1 MFFMNNHFKIV
12 VPLYNVEKWI
22 KLCIRSVKKQDYNNF
37 ECVLVDDISTDKTV
51 EIIKKE
57 IKNDNRFHLV
67 VNKDK
72 KLALRNIY
80 EGIEYLKPKQNDII
94 ITLDGDDWLAGPS
107 VLSFLNNK
115 YKQEDCWLTY
125 GSYMEYPSK
134 KRGKFASEI
143 PDNIIE
149 NQLYRSSPWMS
160 SHLRT
165 FKYGLWN
172 KINKEDLLDP
182 KGNFFPMA
190 WDLSFMFPM
199 LEMAG
204 KKSAFIEKVLYVY
217 NRDNPI
223 NDDKVNNF
231 LQISIEKYIREKEK
245 YKELESL

>member
-1 MFFMNNHFKIV
+1 
-12 VPLYNVEKWI
+12 
-22 KLCIRSVKKQDYNNF
+22 
-37 ECVLVDDISTDKTV
+37 
-51 EIIKKE
+51 
-57 IKNDNRFHLV
+57 
-67 VNKDK
+67 
-72 KLALRNIY
+72 
-80 EGIEYLKPKQNDII
+80 
-94 ITLDGDDWLAGPS
+94 
-107 VLSFLNNK
+107 
-115 YKQEDCWLTY
+115 
-125 GSYMEYPSK
+125 MEYPSK

-204 KKSAFIEKVLYVY
+204 NKSAFIEKVLYVY